1 VLSQSA
7 RFLYRGQAMV
17 KEWFE
22 LPYANGTEFWPTNQ
36 LYIEDRLDVSVD
48 KLQKCV
54 LRMQLPV
61 FLEHRQ

>member
-1 VLSQSA
+1 
-7 RFLYRGQAMV
+7 MV